1 MKKKKFALLGIG
13 GFVAP
18 RHLKAIKENNGELVA
33 SCDVVDS
40 VGIIDSYFPNSFFFN
55 NFNGFEKF
63 ISEVQCSDNKIDYL
77 VICTPNYLHH
87 SHIRFGILNNM
98 HVICEK
104 PLLINVNL
112 LDNLFKLKKKYNKE
126 IYCILQ
132 LRMNNKIFKLKKK
145 RERKKKFSGCILN
158 YNTPRG
164 RWYDYS
170 WKGDLNKSGGI
181 LYNIGIHL
189 FDILIW
195 IFGNYSKFE
204 IHENEKRSSSGKI
217 YFNNASV
224 KWNLSINQL
233 NSVNFEGERKLL
245 IDNESLELSGNFS
258 DSHSICYDEIL
269 KDNDIF
275 RAESTVDSLFLVS
288 EMSKYE

>member
-1 MKKKKFALLGIG
+1 MKKKKFALLGVG

-18 RHLKAIKENNGELVA
+18 RNLKAIKENDGELIA

-40 VGIIDSYFPNSFFFN
+40 VGIIDSYFPNSYFFN

-63 ISEVQCSDNKIDYL
+63 ISEVQSTDNKIDYL

-87 SHIRFGILNNM
+87 SHIRFGVLNDM

-112 LDNLFKLKKKYNKE
+112 LNNLFKLKKKYNKE

-132 LRMNNKIFKLKKK
+132 LRMNDKIYELKKRMNK
-145 RERKKKFSGCILN
+145 RKKFAECFLT

-170 WKGDLNKSGGI
+170 WKGDFNKSGGI

-195 IFGNYSKFE
+195 IFGKYNKFE
-204 IHENEKRSSSGKI
+204 IYENDKRSSSGKI

-224 KWNLSINQL
+224 KWNLSINL
-233 NSVNFEGERKLL
+233 LYSDNFKSERKLL
-245 IDNESLELSGNFS
+245 IDDESFEITGNFS
-258 DSHSICYDEIL
+258 NSHSVCYDEIL
-269 KDNDIF
+269 KNNNILH
-275 RAESTVDSLFLVS
+275 AESTVDSLLLAS
-288 EMSKYE
+288 KMAKYE

>member
-1 MKKKKFALLGIG
+1 MKRKKFALLGVA

-18 RHLKAIKENNGELVA
+18 RHLKAIKENNGELIA

-63 ISEVQCSDNKIDYL
+63 ISEVQSSDNKIDYL

-87 SHIRFGILNNM
+87 SHIRFGIINNM

-112 LDNLFKLKKKYNKE
+112 LNNLLRLKKQYDKE

-132 LRMNNKIFKLKKK
+132 LRINDKIYELKNKMN
-145 RERKKKFSGCILN
+145 RRKKFCECVLN

-164 RWYDYS
+164 RWYD
-170 WKGDLNKSGGI
+170 
-181 LYNIGIHL
+181 
-189 FDILIW
+189 
-195 IFGNYSKFE
+195 
-204 IHENEKRSSSGKI
+204 
-217 YFNNASV
+217 
-224 KWNLSINQL
+224 
-233 NSVNFEGERKLL
+233 
-245 IDNESLELSGNFS
+245 
-258 DSHSICYDEIL
+258 
-269 KDNDIF
+269 
-275 RAESTVDSLFLVS
+275 
-288 EMSKYE
+288 